1 MSQEGRI
8 SPPKCVV
15 FVLRVCV
22 CAFVLRQRKSPGRLS
37 APPDRADGALR
48 SAAGAEDP
56 PVSRT
61 DPMCVWH
68 SFGAINV
75 IVRPPSLQSRLTPLS
90 RAPSCCCRR
99 CFRRERKIH
108 RKINK
113 SPRKIG
119 FVSLIDW
126 RGDWLVWF
134 GLIGLIEEGKG
145 YSFLPPPEFAN
156 SFVLESSQIQLL
168 KNINL
173 LNMLCII

>member
-15 FVLRVCV
+15 FVLRVCVCVCV

-37 APPDRADGALR
+37 APPDRADGALC

-126 RGDWLVWF
+126 RGDWLV
-134 GLIGLIEEGKG
+134 
-145 YSFLPPPEFAN
+145 
-156 SFVLESSQIQLL
+156 
-168 KNINL
+168 
-173 LNMLCII
+173 